1 MAKITQGEW
10 EKSAGDVCPGC
21 NRPALR
27 FFATPKGR
35 VCGVCRKH
43 ETERLAK
50 LTDLYGTDGQPDAK
64 RGKELAQVVRE
75 IAGEIAKLQKKFAA

>member
-1 MAKITQGEW
+1 MTQGEW

-50 LTDLYGTDGQPDAK
+50 LEARLRSVSSLNPAMERRVARYLK
-64 RGKELAQVVRE
+64 RRGL
-75 IAGEIAKLQKKFAA
+75 